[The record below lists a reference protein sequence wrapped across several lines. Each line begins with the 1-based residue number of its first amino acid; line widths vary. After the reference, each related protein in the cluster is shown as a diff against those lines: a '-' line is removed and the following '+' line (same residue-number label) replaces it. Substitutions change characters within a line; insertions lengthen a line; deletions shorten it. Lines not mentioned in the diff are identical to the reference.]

1 VINEFDF
8 RFHADRSAC
17 VGTQYFEIV
26 PGPYRGAH
34 WVKGGRFID
43 EYTFSLFE
51 GIFEKRIPDY
61 DHFAFVNIH
70 RPHWNAILS
79 DISEL
84 RERLLQPDLDQVE
97 LPYGSTLRIGEAFG
111 LDVANNGRCL
121 AALLSALE
129 DWLRETLIVHECI
142 SVLGL

>member
-8 RFHADRSAC
+8 RFHVDRSAC

-51 GIFEKRIPDY
+51 GIFEEHIPDY
-61 DHFAFVNIH
+61 DHFAFVNVD
-70 RPHWNAILS
+70 RPQWTAILS
-79 DISEL
+79 DISGL
-84 RERLLQPDLDQVE
+84 RERLLQADLNHVD
-97 LPYGSTLRIGEAFG
+97 LPYGSTLRIQETLG
-111 LDVANNGRCL
+111 LDVTNNRRCL

-129 DWLRETLIVHECI
+129 DWLRETLIAHESI
-142 SVLGL
+142 SLLGL